1 MISRREFLSRSAA
14 GAAWLGLG
22 AGLSPLDGLLRS
34 ARAASGDEVV
44 ITLLHTNDVH
54 SRIEPF
60 PDDGSRNAN
69 MAGAARRATLVNRI
83 RGENPHT
90 LLLDAGD
97 VFQGTPYFNL
107 FEGEVDF
114 RVMSAL
120 GYDAMTLGNHEFD
133 TGVEALARVAREHA
147 RFAIVSANYDVAGT
161 ALEGLVRPYVIR
173 NLGPARVGIFGLGIK
188 LEGLVGASMFRGV
201 TYSNPVDAARETAR
215 RLREVEKCDL
225 VVCLSHLGNN
235 GYAGEPGEQDVGREV
250 AGIDFIAGGH
260 SHTFMDSP
268 TRVRHGDRETLIFQV
283 GWGGIYLGRVDF
295 RMQRG
300 RVVEASAAAMP
311 VDGRFRESEIGVSAE
326 GVA

>member
-22 AGLSPLDGLLRS
+22 AGLSPLDGLFRL
-34 ARAASGDEVV
+34 AQAGPDDVV

-60 PDDGSRNAN
+60 PDDGGRNAN
-69 MAGAARRATLVNRI
+69 MAGAARRATLVQNI
-83 RGENPHT
+83 RKENPHT

-147 RFAIVSANYDVAGT
+147 RFAIVSANYGVAGT

-173 NLGPARVGIFGLGIK
+173 TMGPVRVGIFGLGIK

-201 TYSNPVDAARETAR
+201 TYRNPVDAARETAR
-215 RLREVEKCDL
+215 HLREVEKCEL

-295 RMQRG
+295 RMRSG
-300 RVVEASAAAMP
+300 RVVGATAAALP
-311 VDGRFRESEIGVSAE
+311 VDRRFEEAEIGVTVE
-326 GVA
+326 GAV